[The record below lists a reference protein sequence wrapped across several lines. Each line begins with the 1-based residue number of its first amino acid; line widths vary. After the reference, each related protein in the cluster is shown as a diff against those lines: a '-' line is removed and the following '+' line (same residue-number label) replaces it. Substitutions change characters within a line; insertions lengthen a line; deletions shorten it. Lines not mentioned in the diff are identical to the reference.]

1 VAHVKSQDWLKTW
14 ADAIFNA
21 LEEGLLTLNASSAIL
36 IELYYALED
45 LGFSGEAI
53 MLKEGVLLAVKGLR
67 FLHFNGEVMLA
78 AQTVMRAFKMP
89 SLFDSIYAAATLNQ
103 DPDRTILSTD
113 EVYDRVPGIE
123 RVDPRE
129 FRLPNLG

>member
-21 LEEGLLTLNASSAIL
+21 LEEGLLTFNASSAIL

-53 MLKEGVLLAVKGLR
+53 MIKESELLTVKGLR
-67 FLHFNGEVMLA
+67 FLSFNGEVMLA
-78 AQTVMRAFKMP
+78 AQTLMRAFRMP
-89 SLFDSIYAAATLNQ
+89 GLFDSIYAAATLNQ

-113 EVYDRVPGIE
+113 EVYDRVPGIK
-123 RVDPRE
+123 RIDPRE
-129 FRLPNLG
+129 FRLPN